1 MPPFPSGHAA
11 LRKAARKASSS
22 AGETLSVVLV
32 HALPG
37 RFRFKIAGMRKNP
50 AAARVLEFRLRA
62 AAEFRSA
69 TANPWSATVLVYTAP
84 GGSAAAVEDA
94 IRRLWQESA
103 GPGGPSWASE
113 SAALE
118 ESPVSWHSQ
127 RAQDVLRR
135 LETRSA
141 GLSRRSVRERLA
153 FFGANRLPAMASRS
167 LPSILRSQLACAPV
181 ALSIAAALASLF
193 AGALAEGAVLLAIV
207 ALNTALGAHAENRA
221 ERILDTVRESV
232 DLRARVIRGGRKREV
247 SFEEVVPGDI
257 LDLEAGDR
265 IPADGRLLSA
275 EGLSVD
281 EAAFTGESLP
291 VGKQAAAP
299 RPASLP
305 LSLRDNMVFRGTL
318 VVEGR
323 GRAVVVATGAD
334 TALGRLQSFLGALLP
349 PEALAVQDLRRL
361 TRSLAAAGAAAAA
374 LFAVFARVRGM
385 GAIAALRGVLGLLAA
400 AIPAG
405 LSTLSLSA
413 FALGHRRLREKRLL
427 VRRLRTLGSLA
438 AVEVICFDK
447 TGTLTLN
454 RMVVSDL
461 AAGGRSFAVNE
472 EGFDPRSLREDGD
485 ADWELS
491 LLTLCNEAYMLH
503 EGEESL
509 EGSSTERALILL
521 AERAGIRSTAFRGE
535 HPIVDIRHRSPERPF
550 MVTRHRWS
558 PERELVI
565 LKGSPVEVL
574 ERCTHLQQA
583 GECRPMTAED
593 RTRIETENF
602 RLAGAGRRV
611 LGVAFRWDPP
621 GDPDEFLSSPGG
633 LVWSGLV
640 GLADPLRP
648 GARELIRM
656 LHAAGIRTVVITGDQ
671 ALTAQHIGRELQ
683 LAGEEPLRI
692 LDAADLRSISV
703 ERLRSLA
710 GNAHVFARLNPA
722 QKLQIVQA
730 YQSAGRCVMMVGDGF
745 NDVLALKVADVGI
758 ALGVE
763 GAELARRTADLVL
776 LDDDL
781 LGVAAAIANGRSLY
795 ANLRRSLRYLAAT
808 AHLDVL
814 GDFLARSGLGDG
826 PPSWQSL
833 GTQFACLALA
843 REAPPERG
851 IEGPPPP
858 PSLLREGDLQRARR
872 DAGLTAA
879 AAGATALAGGVLGG
893 GGESLFWASYGT
905 LEISAA
911 LACREGD
918 GAAERAPAGLRGL
931 LALAAGLHAARAASS
946 GGIFRFAG
954 RALWLVAGL
963 FLSRLLLQPSPEER
977 ASAPASH
984 APTGTS
990 AGGSDA
996 GAAWKATKAFR
1007 PSAPR

>member
-1 MPPFPSGHAA
+1 
-11 LRKAARKASSS
+11 
-22 AGETLSVVLV
+22 
-32 HALPG
+32 
-37 RFRFKIAGMRKNP
+37 MRKNP

-62 AAEFRSA
+62 VAEFRSVA
-69 TANPWSATVLVYTAP
+69 VNPWSATVLVHTAP
-84 GGSAAAVEDA
+84 GGSAAAVEDT
-94 IRRLWQESA
+94 IRRLWQ
-103 GPGGPSWASE
+103 GGSVSGGEGFWASG
-113 SAALE
+113 SAVLE
-118 ESPVSWHSQ
+118 ESPVCWHSQ
-127 RAQDVLRR
+127 RAQEVLRR
-135 LETRSA
+135 METRSA
-141 GLSRRSVRERLA
+141 GLSRRSVRERIA

-181 ALSIAAALASLF
+181 ALSIAAALASLL
-193 AGALAEGAVLLAIV
+193 AGGFAEGAVLLTIV
-207 ALNTALGAHAENRA
+207 ALNAAIGAHAENRA
-221 ERILDTVRESV
+221 ERILDRVRESV
-232 DLRARVIRGGRKREV
+232 DLRARVIRGGRKQEV

-265 IPADGRLLSA
+265 IPADARLLSA

-291 VGKQAAAP
+291 VSKQAEAA
-299 RPASLP
+299 RPAALP

-334 TALGRLQSFLGALLP
+334 TALGRLQSFLGTLLP

-361 TRSLAAAGAAAAA
+361 TRSLAATGAAAAG
-374 LFAVFARVRGM
+374 LFAVLALVRGM
-385 GAIAALRGVLGLLAA
+385 GAIAALRGALGLLAA

-413 FALGHRRLREKRLL
+413 FALGHRRLLEKRLL
-427 VRRLRTLGSLA
+427 IRRLRALGSLA
-438 AVEVICFDK
+438 AVEVVCFDK

-454 RMVVSDL
+454 RMTVTELVT
-461 AAGGRSFAVNE
+461 GGRSFAVDE
-472 EGFDPRSLREDGD
+472 EGFDSRSLREDRD
-485 ADWELS
+485 ADWELT

-503 EGEESL
+503 EGGESL

-550 MVTRHRWS
+550 MVTRHRWN

-583 GECRPMTAED
+583 GACRPMTAED
-593 RTRIETENF
+593 RTRIEAENF
-602 RLAGAGRRV
+602 RLAGVGRRV

-621 GDPDEFLSSPGG
+621 GDADEFLSSPGG

-648 GARELIRM
+648 GARELIRT

-671 ALTAQHIGRELQ
+671 ALTAEHIGRELQ

-730 YQSAGRCVMMVGDGF
+730 YQSTGRCVMMVGDGF

-776 LDDDL
+776 RDDDL

-808 AHLDVL
+808 AHLDML

-826 PPSWQSL
+826 PPTWQSL

-851 IEGPPPP
+851 IEGPPPA
-858 PSLLREGDLQRARR
+858 PSLIREGDLQRARR

-879 AAGATALAGGVLGG
+879 AAAATALTGGVLAGG
-893 GGESLFWASYGT
+893 DGRLFWASYGT
-905 LEISAA
+905 LEIAYA
-911 LACREGD
+911 LTCRERD
-918 GAAERAPAGLRGL
+918 GAARKAPAGLRGL
-931 LALAAGLHAARAASS
+931 LALSAGLHAARAASP
-946 GGIFRFAG
+946 GGIIRFAG
-954 RALWLVAGL
+954 GALWLVAGF
-963 FLSRLLLQPSPEER
+963 FLSRFLLQLSPEER
-977 ASAPASH
+977 ASAPVSH
-984 APTGTS
+984 APAGDS
-990 AGGSDA
+990 AGGTDS
-996 GAAWKATKAFR
+996 
-1007 PSAPR
+1007 